1 MSVTCYLLFTICY
14 SLSDICYLKLATSC
28 KNLFPFTPVVRLALV
43 FFWTIY
49 CVNVIT
55 SLWWEM
61 CFLTGF
67 PCYILKMIVIPG
79 AHLNPAVSVSLAV
92 VKKFPLSSLCH
103 YLLAQYLGAFLGSA
117 LVLLTYRDALHH
129 YSGGRYVVSG
139 ENSTAGIFT
148 TFPAEGVT
156 NIGGAID
163 QVGTDCVMLLC
174 YTVIY

>member
-1 MSVTCYLLFTICY
+1 
-14 SLSDICYLKLATSC
+14 
-28 KNLFPFTPVVRLALV
+28 
-43 FFWTIY
+43 
-49 CVNVIT
+49 
-55 SLWWEM
+55 M

-67 PCYILKMIVIPG
+67 PCYILKMIIIPG